1 MLALLAGTID
11 VVATSLPSA
20 VPQIQGGQA
29 RGIGVTSE
37 RRNQALPDVPTIA
50 EAGFEPIVDVAWVAV
65 FYPTGTPQAV
75 LERVNADVQRAMVR
89 PTFQQR
95 LAAMGFDPIGG
106 DLARAQEYV
115 TGEIALWRDIVRT
128 VNVQID

>member
-1 MLALLAGTID
+1 
-11 VVATSLPSA
+11 
-20 VPQIQGGQA
+20 
-29 RGIGVTSE
+29 VTSE

-65 FYPTGTPQAV
+65 FYPTGTPQPV
-75 LERVNADVQRAMVR
+75 LERVNADVQRAMAR
-89 PTFQQR
+89 PAFQQR

-106 DLARAQEYV
+106 DLARAQDYV
-115 TGEIALWRDIVRT
+115 ASEIALWRDIVRT